1 MEAVDV
7 AGGALVLV
15 GAVVAVGG
23 TGESVGME
31 VEVGMEGAAVFVF
44 GTKVTPGVL
53 VGTFGT
59 QSLCPTYMMVDE
71 PMQLERCSCAT
82 VVLYRSEMR

>member
-7 AGGALVLV
+7 AGGGLVLL
-15 GAVVAVGG
+15 GAAVAVGG

-31 VEVGMEGAAVFVF
+31 VEVGREGAAVFVF

-53 VGTFGT
+53 VGTLGT
-59 QSLCPTYMMVDE
+59 YN
-71 PMQLERCSCAT
+71 R
-82 VVLYRSEMR
+82 